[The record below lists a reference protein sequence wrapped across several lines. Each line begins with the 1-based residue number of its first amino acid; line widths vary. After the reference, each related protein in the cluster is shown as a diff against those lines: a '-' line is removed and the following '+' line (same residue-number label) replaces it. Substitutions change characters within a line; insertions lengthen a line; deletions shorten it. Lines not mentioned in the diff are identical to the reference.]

1 MVIVLQKKSK
11 VQNALYYKSKTYLV
25 EEGTAVRK
33 YILLIRITNQET
45 TDYWITWFND
55 VLLHKERGSTL
66 QRK

>member
-45 TDYWITWFND
+45 TDY
-55 VLLHKERGSTL
+55 
-66 QRK
+66 